1 MEILSHKC
9 KKRDPGQTVLASLR
23 PAWPAAGDR
32 FHLRACN
39 FCSTWFLCLVIRPKA
54 VSYGF
59 SRLLLFPPAR
69 RESLDFVIPCSSSS
83 PRRPLQPRTI
93 ASSQTLWGPPH
104 PITGENSRLHLRQCG
119 KKYVSL
125 NARKNVRKYYNIIQ
139 YENAS

>member
-1 MEILSHKC
+1 MEILSHKR

-23 PAWPAAGDR
+23 PAWPAASDR

-59 SRLLLFPPAR
+59 SRVTYILLLFPPAR
-69 RESLDFVIPCSSSS
+69 RGSLDFVIPCSSSS

-104 PITGENSRLHLRQCG
+104 PITRENSRLHFRQCVR
-119 KKYVSL
+119 KYVSL
-125 NARKNVRKYYNIIQ
+125 NARKNVRKYATI
-139 YENAS
+139 